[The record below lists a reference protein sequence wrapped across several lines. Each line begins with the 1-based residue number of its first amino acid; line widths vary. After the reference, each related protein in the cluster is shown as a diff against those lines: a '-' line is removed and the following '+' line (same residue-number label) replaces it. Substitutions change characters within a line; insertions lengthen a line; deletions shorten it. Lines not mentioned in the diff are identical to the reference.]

1 MAETHK
7 NMIRQ
12 AGYDRGY
19 GTAML
24 VDWPEI
30 GEEVLTEA
38 DGKIV
43 VGEDN
48 FEDVFL
54 SICGD
59 AESNGRQFSPFE
71 FTARELNNLQNG
83 MHQKHFAYVAEIV
96 PYPDDGSA
104 LPEKEY
110 DVWDVFEEG
119 IYKGFHDGFKER
131 SREYGGNDED

>member
-1 MAETHK
+1 MAQTHK
-7 NMIRQ
+7 SMIRQ

-19 GTAML
+19 SVATII
-24 VDWPEI
+24 DWPEI

-43 VGEDN
+43 VEEDN

-54 SICGD
+54 SICYD
-59 AESNGRQFSPFE
+59 AESGNRQFSPFE
-71 FTARELNNLQNG
+71 FTARELNNLQAG
-83 MHQKHFAYVAEIV
+83 MHQKHFAYAAEIV
-96 PYPDDGSA
+96 PYPDDGSC

-119 IYKGFHDGFKER
+119 IYEGFRVGFKER
-131 SREYGGNDED
+131 SKMYGGEDEG